1 MSTRISD
8 LPELPDSQ
16 AGGYMPVHPNPYGN
30 PPPQTAALEMR
41 PPQVPTMREG
51 SHRQAQPPKITSM
64 FPDQTRAAQYMQ
76 QQQQMPLPSRD
87 MPMDMSH
94 LTNDIETTAN
104 YVPPPKHKNYIAATD
119 DDETELRQ
127 KKKRKDRRARMAE
140 DLFDMLQRPMI
151 LGLIFFLFQMPA
163 LNGFIHRNMPF
174 LNMYNGE
181 GGITTWGIT
190 IKSVLFGIIVY
201 SLDTMMEII
210 SDI

>member
-1 MSTRISD
+1 MSTRISE

-16 AGGYMPVHPNPYGN
+16 SGGYMPMHNPTHPNPYGN
-30 PPPQTAALEMR
+30 PPPQTAALDMR
-41 PPQVPTMREG
+41 PP
-51 SHRQAQPPKITSM
+51 QAQPPKITSM
-64 FPDQTRAAQYMQ
+64 FPDQTRATQYMQ

-87 MPMDMSH
+87 IPMDMSH

-104 YVPPPKHKNYIAATD
+104 YVPPPKQKNYIAATD
-119 DDETELRQ
+119 DDETELRL

-151 LGLIFFLFQMPA
+151 LGLVFFLFQMPA

-174 LNMYNGE
+174 LNMFNGE

-190 IKSVLFGIIVY
+190 IKSVLFGMIVY

>member
-1 MSTRISD
+1 MSTRISE
-8 LPELPDSQ
+8 LPELPDTSQ
-16 AGGYMPVHPNPYGN
+16 TNGYMPVHPNPYGN
-30 PPPQTAALEMR
+30 PPPQNVMMS
-41 PPQVPTMREG
+41 PP
-51 SHRQAQPPKITSM
+51 QAQPPKITSM

-76 QQQQMPLPSRD
+76 QQQQQQMPLPSRD
-87 MPMDMSH
+87 IPMDMSH

-104 YVPPPKHKNYIAATD
+104 YVPPPKQKNYIAATD
-119 DDETELRQ
+119 DDETELRL

-151 LGLIFFLFQMPA
+151 LGLVFFLFQMPA

-174 LNMYNGE
+174 LNMFNGE

-190 IKSVLFGIIVY
+190 IKSVLFGMIVY

>member
-1 MSTRISD
+1 MSTRISE
-8 LPELPDSQ
+8 LPELPDNAQ
-16 AGGYMPVHPNPYGN
+16 TGGYMPVHPNPYGN
-30 PPPQTAALEMR
+30 PPAQTVMVT
-41 PPQVPTMREG
+41 PPQ
-51 SHRQAQPPKITSM
+51 SQPPKLTSM
-64 FPDQTRAAQYMQ
+64 FPDPQRAAQYSQ
-76 QQQQMPLPSRD
+76 QTQHPSMPLPSRD
-87 MPMDMSH
+87 IPMDMAH
-94 LTNDIETTAN
+94 LTHDIEITPN
-104 YVPPPKHKNYIAATD
+104 YVPPPKRKDYIQAGD

-151 LGLIFFLFQMPA
+151 LGLVFFLFQMPA
-163 LNGFIHRNMPF
+163 LNGMIHRNMPF
-174 LNMYNGE
+174 LNMYSGE